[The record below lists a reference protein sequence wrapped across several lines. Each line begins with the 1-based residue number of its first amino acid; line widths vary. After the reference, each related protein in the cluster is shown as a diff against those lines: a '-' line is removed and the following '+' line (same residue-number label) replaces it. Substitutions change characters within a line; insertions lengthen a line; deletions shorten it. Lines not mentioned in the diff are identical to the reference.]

1 MRIFRISNVMIL
13 LMAATF
19 GVFLFW
25 TSQDVQKKERE
36 LAKIKAALAQEQE
49 TIRVL
54 SVEWDYL
61 NRPQRLEDLAK
72 QELGMKLPSAK
83 EVVTA
88 VDQIPEPV
96 APAMM
101 PMMEEDGAIIHEI
114 SMNPAPA
121 QKTAAES
128 IPQKAKT
135 VVPSAAEK
143 ETFYQ
148 LIEKLNRQEAA
159 Q

>member
-13 LMAATF
+13 LIAATF

-72 QELGMKLPSAK
+72 QERAALYKARRDLVFRQMTD
-83 EVVTA
+83 TA
-88 VDQIPEPV
+88 SLKIRRHNI
-96 APAMM
+96 AR
-101 PMMEEDGAIIHEI
+101 IL
-114 SMNPAPA
+114 
-121 QKTAAES
+121 
-128 IPQKAKT
+128 T
-135 VVPSAAEK
+135 VIAEK
-143 ETFYQ
+143 
-148 LIEKLNRQEAA
+148 KGGNS
-159 Q
+159 